1 MAMSPRDLLD
11 RVRSKA
17 KLGENNYEKSI
28 AVKLNK
34 PGKIKLQLIALDS
47 ENLFKSRTQ
56 HFIQTL
62 PDNEDPNEKV
72 MVVDCQGDGCPVCD
86 AMNAFKNSGVTVE
99 QINEAYKPKY
109 PYPKLRNFMIQP
121 EHFILGVRV
130 LADNAEDGTYLPK
143 DEALGSTQLLQ
154 LSKSALNSLMAAYD
168 DFISDSD
175 EDEES
180 LPPLFGVFEDGAKT
194 VKSLTVNLR
203 VQVQGAWSYLFTF
216 GKAVESK
223 LEEIDTEKLKFLE
236 DTTKPSD
243 DYVEKVIKRIHQ
255 IQNYFTGASNLL
267 DDDDE
272 DEITSKQKSVS
283 NSKTNVDTKSAIE
296 DLIDDDDFDI
306 DSL

>member
-17 KLGENNYEKSI
+17 KLGENTYEKSI
-28 AVKLNK
+28 AIKMNK

-47 ENLFKSRTQ
+47 ENLFKARTQ

-62 PDNEDPNEKV
+62 PDNEDPNEKI
-72 MVVDCQGDGCPVCD
+72 MVVDCQGDGCPICD
-86 AMNAFKNSGVTVE
+86 AMNAFKNSGITVE

-109 PYPKLRNFMIQP
+109 PYPKLRSFMIQP

-175 EDEES
+175 EDEDS
-180 LPPLFGVFEDGAKT
+180 LPPLFGVFEDGAKV

-203 VQVQGAWSYLFTF
+203 VQVQGAWSYIFSF
-216 GKAVESK
+216 GKAVEAK
-223 LEEIDTEKLKFLE
+223 IEDVDIEKLKFLE
-236 DTTKPSD
+236 ETTKPSE
-243 DYVEKVIKRIHQ
+243 DYLEKAIKRIHQ
-255 IQNYFTGASNLL
+255 IQNYFTGVNSLI
-267 DDDDE
+267 DDE
-272 DEITSKQKSVS
+272 DDEPVVKQKSS
-283 NSKTNVDTKSAIE
+283 GNSSSASSAKDTIE
-296 DLIDDDDFDI
+296 SLIDDDDFDI